1 MTEILNKINKASSV
15 FYCQHILD
23 SINNLS
29 ELCDFTASN
38 DNGTGV
44 IEYLKNASLYEEDA
58 NLSRT
63 YIIRDKK
70 TDDIVGYFSL
80 KSGLASVNERL
91 IKDDQ
96 ITFDTIPAIELANFA
111 VNNTYKNKHPKIKE
125 IGTTIFMDFI
135 LPIVKYISE
144 YIGVTIL
151 IIYALPYESL
161 IKFYQKIGFLRL
173 DPETEQLLHN
183 RVKPYYDHDC
193 IFMFQKI

>member
-29 ELCDFTASN
+29 ELCGFTASN

-44 IEYLKNASLYEEDA
+44 IKYLKNASLYEEDA

-63 YIIRDKK
+63 YIVRDKK
-70 TDDIVGYFSL
+70 TNDLVGYFSL

-111 VNNTYKNKHPKIKE
+111 VNNAYKNKHPKIKE